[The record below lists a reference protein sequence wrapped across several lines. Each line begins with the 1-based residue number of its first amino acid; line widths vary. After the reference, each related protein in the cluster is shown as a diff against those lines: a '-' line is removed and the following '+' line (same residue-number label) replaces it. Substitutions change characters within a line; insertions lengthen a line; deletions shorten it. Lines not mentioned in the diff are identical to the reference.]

1 MVARRVR
8 SCTCRCVQ
16 RAGVWSAPV
25 YVVEVEERIDARL
38 SRRTGTRYTAPP
50 QDLDG
55 ARTLAALLLGLD
67 ELPEGDGPWRRP
79 LAGGLR
85 VVRLV
90 AAPSA

>member
-8 SCTCRCVQ
+8 SCTCRCAQ
-16 RAGVWSAPV
+16 RARVWSAPV

-38 SRRTGTRYTAPP
+38 SRRTGMRYAAPP

-90 AAPSA
+90 AA